1 MKDFFESL
9 AMIVVSLLLASI
21 ALIITVVSWAFFAA
35 VVWVVWHLLDG
46 TLPFS

>member
-1 MKDFFESL
+1 MKDFFESMV
-9 AMIVVSLLLASI
+9 MIVVSLLLTTI
-21 ALIITVVSWAFFAA
+21 GLALTVVSLAFLVA

>member
-9 AMIVVSLLLASI
+9 VMTVVGLLMASI
-21 ALIITVVSWAFFAA
+21 AMIITAVSWAFFAA